1 MRNGGGLL
9 TIEVM
14 KVEVM
19 IGLEIFAEHGGV
31 VQVKES
37 NSY

>member
-1 MRNGGGLL
+1 MLGMAEICGGLL

-19 IGLEIFAEHGGV
+19 IGLENLAEQDEGSG
-31 VQVKES
+31 ERE
-37 NSY
+37 